1 MAENET
7 KKVKKAD
14 TKSEKTK
21 KPSKVKAFLKSL
33 KGEFKK
39 IVWAAPKSTFKNTAI
54 VIVCAVAMAVV
65 IGLLDWGFTAGF
77 NFLGKII

>member
-7 KKVKKAD
+7 KKVKKPG
-14 TKSEKTK
+14 KI
-21 KPSKVKAFLKSL
+21 KAFLKSL

-39 IVWAAPKSTFKNTAI
+39 IVWATPKATFKNTLI
-54 VIVCAVAMAVV
+54 VVVFAVAIAVV

-77 NFLGKII
+77 NALGKLI